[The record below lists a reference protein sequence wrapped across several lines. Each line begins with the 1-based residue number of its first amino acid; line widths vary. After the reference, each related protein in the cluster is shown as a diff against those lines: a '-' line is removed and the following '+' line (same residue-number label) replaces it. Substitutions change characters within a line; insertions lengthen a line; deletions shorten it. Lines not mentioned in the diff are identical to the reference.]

1 MADNLFANWS
11 HMQANK
17 ATPELMDELRQW
29 LENPKSNA
37 GAAVNGAKDDLSWLN
52 QQKDLSSVVLGE
64 KGTPDTKEK
73 ASTASPKSGGG
84 FAALFGCASKRK

>member
-1 MADNLFANWS
+1 
-11 HMQANK
+11 MQANK

-29 LENPKSNA
+29 LENPNSSA
-37 GAAVNGAKDDLSWLN
+37 GRARDGAKVDLSWLN

-64 KGTPDTKEK
+64 KNMPDTKEK
-73 ASTASPKSGGG
+73 ASSASQKSGGG